1 MVFLSFSN
9 TFQCIFCDRS
19 TIRKK
24 FYKWKNLN
32 VFNIAH
38 NEMYNIYSKNR
49 CFKTLFMDSTVIQN
63 LNGSFNE
70 IDYYY
75 KIVSKKQIKLSVLSD
90 NNNVPISSIITNPK
104 IHDSKLIK
112 PLINNIQCNLK
123 NNVKILADKGYITNQ
138 TIYQKKY
145 KKISMVT
152 PLRKNQKKKLSEEN
166 KKLLKNKRYKIEQFF
181 CNIKNS
187 YKRIRYIM
195 DSKYDNYNT
204 FIIMA
209 FTKTLQYSN
218 IDIFIDT

>member
-24 FYKWKNLN
+24 YYKWKNLN

-75 KIVSKKQIKLSVLSD
+75 KIVSKKQIKLKNPLGVL
-90 NNNVPISSIITNPK
+90 
-104 IHDSKLIK
+104 
-112 PLINNIQCNLK
+112 
-123 NNVKILADKGYITNQ
+123 
-138 TIYQKKY
+138 
-145 KKISMVT
+145 
-152 PLRKNQKKKLSEEN
+152 
-166 KKLLKNKRYKIEQFF
+166 
-181 CNIKNS
+181 
-187 YKRIRYIM
+187 
-195 DSKYDNYNT
+195 
-204 FIIMA
+204 
-209 FTKTLQYSN
+209 
-218 IDIFIDT
+218 